1 MLRILYS
8 FLTGICLIAVGYFY
22 PIVTTSK
29 SIPTNYIDSP
39 IKVEQLD
46 TLAPPEIKIEVVVNK
61 QELQCLAE
69 NIYHEARGES
79 IDGKIAVANVT
90 LNRVVSS
97 SYPNTVCGV
106 VKQAV
111 LSRWWLEHNG
121 REVPV
126 RHRCQFSWYCDGKS
140 DAIILHDDAG
150 KTITANMVAW
160 KDSIKIATLALKGE
174 LSDLTSGATHYFNP
188 SLADPQWAYQYPV
201 TVTIGQH
208 KFLKTAY

>member
-1 MLRILYS
+1 MYS

-79 IDGKIAVANVT
+79 IDGKIAVGDN
-90 LNRVVSS
+90 LCF
-97 SYPNTVCGV
+97 YI
-106 VKQAV
+106 
-111 LSRWWLEHNG
+111 
-121 REVPV
+121 
-126 RHRCQFSWYCDGKS
+126 F
-140 DAIILHDDAG
+140 
-150 KTITANMVAW
+150 
-160 KDSIKIATLALKGE
+160 
-174 LSDLTSGATHYFNP
+174 
-188 SLADPQWAYQYPV
+188 
-201 TVTIGQH
+201 
-208 KFLKTAY
+208 